1 MSIMFEFNDPK
12 TTISTDDFNTLA
24 ICAFRYALG
33 RRTYITSDVAGIL
46 GAYINHLDERTLTV
60 ILTDYER
67 AYESEKLGIEHA
79 FGDKCDRD
87 TWVKL
92 EQRLK
97 DQLQAIKTAKEQK

>member
-1 MSIMFEFNDPK
+1 MFEFNDPK
-12 TTISTDDFNTLA
+12 TTISTDDFNILA

-33 RRTYITSDVAGIL
+33 RRTYITSEVAGIL
-46 GAYINHLDERTLTV
+46 GAYINHLDERSLVV
-60 ILTDYER
+60 ILEDYKR
-67 AYESEKLGIEHA
+67 TYESEQLGLNHA

-92 EQRLK
+92 EQQLK